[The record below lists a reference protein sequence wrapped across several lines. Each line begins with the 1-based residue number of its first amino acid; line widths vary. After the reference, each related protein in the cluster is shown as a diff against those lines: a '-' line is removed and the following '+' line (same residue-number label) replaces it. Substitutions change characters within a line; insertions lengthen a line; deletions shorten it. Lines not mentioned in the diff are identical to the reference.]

1 MRNHHIK
8 GFSLV
13 EILIVIAVIGI
24 IAGTGMIYTTNN
36 ANMAKISNEYT
47 HLIQLIKKYS
57 MVSEKQSEPML
68 LEFDFSNNDTQTLA
82 TLKKYKD
89 SSYKRLSS
97 TDCEDLDTTYQEVV
111 ALNKDDHIF
120 ENVRI
125 LICPSHSS
133 SSLTY
138 DGICYTG
145 RGETYETAIF
155 YLHSG
160 KDSKQDCND
169 IEGLISSNYLRKLT
183 VYSTGY
189 VEDERNF

>member
-24 IAGTGMIYTTNN
+24 IAGTGMIYTTNT
-36 ANMAKISNEYT
+36 ANLAKISNEYT

-68 LEFDFSNNDTQTLA
+68 LEFDFSNNDTQTMA

-97 TDCEDLDTTYQEVV
+97 TDCEDLDITYQEVV

-125 LICPSHSS
+125 LICPSDSS
-133 SSLTY
+133 SSLTSMVFVTQEGVKLMKLQY
-138 DGICYTG
+138 FTYTL
-145 RGETYETAIF
+145 EKIVN
-155 YLHSG
+155 
-160 KDSKQDCND
+160 K
-169 IEGLISSNYLRKLT
+169 IVMILR
-183 VYSTGY
+183 
-189 VEDERNF
+189 D